1 MYDIII
7 ASDDD
12 DDKGQHDTEDSDA
25 ILDGG
30 DSFVLEDKESPVDN
44 KGSNSSQ
51 EINDRDESLADAE
64 ARRLQ
69 EQEEADFQLALS
81 LSQLPERQTEIAE
94 GVQVSGRQNMNY
106 QNSSQF

>member
-1 MYDIII
+1 MS

-12 DDKGQHDTEDSDA
+12 DDKAQDDTEDSDA
-25 ILDGG
+25 ILHGG

-51 EINDRDESLADAE
+51 QDNDRNESLADAE

-81 LSQLPERQTEIAE
+81 LSQLPDRHTETAD
-94 GVQVSGRQNMNY
+94 GVQGSGGQNMKFY
-106 QNSSQF
+106 QNSSQL

>member
-1 MYDIII
+1 MS

-12 DDKGQHDTEDSDA
+12 DDKAQDDTEDSDA

-51 EINDRDESLADAE
+51 QDNDRDESLADAE

-81 LSQLPERQTEIAE
+81 LSQMPDRHTETAD
-94 GVQVSGRQNMNY
+94 GVQGSGRQNMKFY
-106 QNSSQF
+106 QNSSQL